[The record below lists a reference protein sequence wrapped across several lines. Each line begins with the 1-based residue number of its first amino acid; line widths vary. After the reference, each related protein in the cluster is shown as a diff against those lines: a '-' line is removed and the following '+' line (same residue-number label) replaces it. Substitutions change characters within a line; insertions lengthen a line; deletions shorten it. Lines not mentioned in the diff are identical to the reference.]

1 MQHFIAIIAFVF
13 ILSSCSNNSKSSLS
27 VFKAT
32 LDGFKNANKTISF
45 NNILLYQEFE
55 NKLFDARFDDRA
67 KIWNPKVIRIKE
79 LCSQLNI
86 YIQKQK
92 DQLKDTLGV
101 KREKEL
107 YETENFD
114 AVNNL
119 FTGKG
124 VREELLLKLKEFKK
138 EILNVDPKI
147 NKTFENRIEFASKGF
162 ESSAVSNN
170 NFSKIYFNHL
180 PVIGAL
186 ALLSKFE
193 NNVLILE
200 NQLVTF
206 CNLQQGYIDEYF
218 STISILIG
226 QNSNYLKGG
235 DELEIT
241 AGIWAFSSTVKSEI
255 MINDKPI
262 QVVNGVAVYKIKTQ
276 QKAGKYFVPV
286 KIEYVAEDGRKEV
299 VMKNISYTILEVK

>member
-32 LDGFKNANKTISF
+32 LDGFENANKTISF

-119 FTGKG
+119 FIGKG
-124 VREELLLKLKEFKK
+124 VGEELLLKLKEFKK

>member
-32 LDGFKNANKTISF
+32 LDGFENANKTISF

-101 KREKEL
+101 KSEKEL

-119 FTGKG
+119 FIGKG
-124 VREELLLKLKEFKK
+124 VGEELLLKLKEFKK

-241 AGIWAFSSTVKSEI
+241 AGIGAFSSTVKSEI

-276 QKAGKYFVPV
+276 QKAGKYFIPV

-299 VMKNISYTILEVK
+299 VTKNISYTILEVK